1 MRVTAPLVI
10 GALCLTVATLT
21 VTMAAPSRRAV
32 ATVVVGLP
40 LVLAALFAY
49 RKHRELLKLLAFQAA
64 ASTREEPLA
73 AALPDPH
80 SFITMAPHLAAEFQH
95 WARTHSNTPLATA
108 EDFEN
113 FAVRHGG
120 AIPVDGPLFLQWVA
134 AYGESIR
141 STTNGRWVV
150 GRLLARGEP
159 LVASG
164 RFPFLRHRVLLAATQ
179 VLETAEDLKWQ

>member
-1 MRVTAPLVI
+1 
-10 GALCLTVATLT
+10 
-21 VTMAAPSRRAV
+21 MAAPSRRAV
-32 ATVVVGLP
+32 ATVFVGLP
-40 LVLAALFAY
+40 FVLGAFLAY
-49 RKHRELLKLLAFQAA
+49 RKHRELLKLLALQAA

-73 AALPDPH
+73 AVLPDPH
-80 SFITMAPHLAAEFQH
+80 GFISMAPQLAAEFRQ
-95 WARTHSNTPLATA
+95 WAESRSKTPLATA

-120 AIPVDGPLFLQWVA
+120 AIPVDGPLFLRWVA

-141 STTNGRWVV
+141 SNTNGRWVV

-179 VLETAEDLKWQ
+179 VLETAEDLKWQQ